1 MTEAT
6 EQELLSTNPSMSRNS
21 PVGFIV
27 AVALIAAFG
36 LGLIILIVW
45 WLKCKGTTLII
56 TDKRSTLR
64 HGILSKHTTDVLHEH
79 VRNVQVSQG
88 MFQRMFGVGSIGISS
103 SGQSGV
109 EIEVDGVTDPEGIK
123 ALIEKHRL

>member
-6 EQELLSTNPSMSRNS
+6 EQELLSTNPAMFRSN
-21 PVGFIV
+21 PVGFIIV
-27 AVALIAAFG
+27 VALCFVG
-36 LGLIILIVW
+36 VGVLILITW

-56 TDKRSTLR
+56 TEKRSTLR
-64 HGILSKHTTDVLHEH
+64 HGILSKHTTDVLQEH

-88 MFQRMFGVGSIGISS
+88 MFQRMFGVGAIGISS

-109 EIEVDGVTDPEGIK
+109 EIEVDGVKDPEGIK
-123 ALIEKHRL
+123 ALIEKHR